1 MLANAENSEIYI
13 PVDSLIEYVTSGS
26 AAGDMVVIDIDETT
40 HKVTATITDS
50 TITKAKLTTELQTEI
65 NKIHTHANK
74 DELDKIETGD
84 KEKWDTAAGKAHEH
98 ANKAEL
104 DKIEVGDKAKWD
116 AAELNTAMDNRMT
129 AAEGKLTTLQGD
141 EKTDGSVKK
150 ALADAKGY
158 ADGLN
163 SDMDTRVKAV
173 EEAVTV
179 GTF

>member
-1 MLANAENSEIYI
+1 
-13 PVDSLIEYVTSGS
+13 
-26 AAGDMVVIDIDETT
+26 MVVIDIDETT
-40 HKVTATITDS
+40 HKVTATITDG

-84 KEKWDTAAGKAHEH
+84 KEKWNAAAGKAHEH

-104 DKIEVGDKAKWD
+104 DKIAVGDKAKWD
-116 AAELNTAMDNRMT
+116 AAEQNAKDYADELNTAMGGRMT

-141 EKTDGSVKK
+141 EKTEGSVKK

>member
-1 MLANAENSEIYI
+1 
-13 PVDSLIEYVTSGS
+13 
-26 AAGDMVVIDIDETT
+26 
-40 HKVTATITDS
+40 
-50 TITKAKLTTELQTEI
+50 
-65 NKIHTHANK
+65 
-74 DELDKIETGD
+74 
-84 KEKWDTAAGKAHEH
+84 
-98 ANKAEL
+98 
-104 DKIEVGDKAKWD
+104 
-116 AAELNTAMDNRMT
+116 MT

>member
-1 MLANAENSEIYI
+1 MADFGKLNFAVAFVPQTAFPLDGRTYFE
-13 PVDSLIEYVTSGS
+13 SLE
-26 AAGDMVVIDIDETT
+26 AAQ
-40 HKVTATITDS
+40 A
-50 TITKAKLTTELQTEI
+50 
-65 NKIHTHANK
+65 
-74 DELDKIETGD
+74 
-84 KEKWDTAAGKAHEH
+84 AAGKAHEH

-104 DKIEVGDKAKWD
+104 DKIETGDKEKWD
-116 AAELNTAMDNRMT
+116 AAEQNAKDYADELNTAMGKRMT

-141 EKTDGSVKK
+141 EKTEGSVKK

-163 SDMDTRVKAV
+163 SNMDTRVKAV

>member
-1 MLANAENSEIYI
+1 M
-13 PVDSLIEYVTSGS
+13 
-26 AAGDMVVIDIDETT
+26 
-40 HKVTATITDS
+40 
-50 TITKAKLTTELQTEI
+50 
-65 NKIHTHANK
+65 
-74 DELDKIETGD
+74 TGD

-104 DKIEVGDKAKWD
+104 DKIAVGDKAKWD
-116 AAELNTAMDNRMT
+116 AAEQNAKDYADELNAAMDGRMT

-141 EKTDGSVKK
+141 EKTEGSVKK